1 MVKANGLVFQQSM
14 MTLTPKK
21 VTLECEYEG
30 EWKDGKIWNG
40 KKYDNDRNVTATF
53 VNGEEKN
60 DYLFP

>member
-1 MVKANGLVFQQSM
+1 MFFNKVWWHIHQ
-14 MTLTPKK
+14 KK

-60 DYLFP
+60 DYLFS

>member
-1 MVKANGLVFQQSM
+1 M
-14 MTLTPKK
+14 MTHTPKK